1 MMALS
6 SSATLLKTPRRIRF
20 RAAGLLG
27 EGQRITHASSATVS
41 TCSACHKLRIQAKKL
56 RYAAEFFAAAF
67 PSSKS
72 MRCRKDFVV
81 SLEKRQ
87 DALQPASFIGNI
99 G

>member
-1 MMALS
+1 LW
-6 SSATLLKTPRRIRF
+6 
-20 RAAGLLG
+20 
-27 EGQRITHASSATVS
+27 TVQIIV
-41 TCSACHKLRIQAKKL
+41 RIQAKKL

-87 DALQPASFIGNI
+87 DALQAGLLYREYRLKRLVAGVSGYICDKCVTKCVAPPTIRSR
-99 G
+99 

>member
-1 MMALS
+1 V
-6 SSATLLKTPRRIRF
+6 
-20 RAAGLLG
+20 AAGPLRG
-27 EGQRITHASSATVS
+27 SVKTAVQRIFAFG
-41 TCSACHKLRIQAKKL
+41 LRGGEYAAQKL

>member
-1 MMALS
+1 MQALRLFQL
-6 SSATLLKTPRRIRF
+6 A
-20 RAAGLLG
+20 
-27 EGQRITHASSATVS
+27 QR
-41 TCSACHKLRIQAKKL
+41 CHKLRIQAKKL
-56 RYAAEFFAAAF
+56 RYAAEFFAPAF

>member
-1 MMALS
+1 MQ
-6 SSATLLKTPRRIRF
+6 I
-20 RAAGLLG
+20 
-27 EGQRITHASSATVS
+27 IV
-41 TCSACHKLRIQAKKL
+41 RIQAKKL

-72 MRCRKDFVV
+72 MRCRKGFVV